1 MEVAT
6 FTEIFR
12 VSFLFT
18 YLEGRLQ
25 WLGRTFDLD
34 FAVSEEELLLGHVF
48 FALVGLNKDCLGH
61 DVSSDGPRARPAY
74 YSGPVPTIAPQNSG
88 F

>member
-1 MEVAT
+1 MVVAV
-6 FTEIFR
+6 FVEIFW

-48 FALVGLNKDCLGH
+48 YFSL
-61 DVSSDGPRARPAY
+61 P
-74 YSGPVPTIAPQNSG
+74 
-88 F
+88 